1 MPCGLADHV
10 SDSVG
15 MYNITIRDVQ
25 HPGSGPSVARN
36 AMLRV
41 SDASVESW
49 ISMLAT

>member
-10 SDSVG
+10 SEAAG
-15 MYNITIRDVQ
+15 MHNTPIRDLQ
-25 HPGSGPSVARN
+25 HLGTRPSAAWN